1 MSVAIRKPQEDT
13 FIDSWYECYLSERKK
28 SGYVVTID
36 LSNEQHKQIWYGL
49 RDIKHLL
56 KASERGLKDVY
67 LSLNAFEHGSRKTA
81 DLKQIRNIGV
91 DLDFYKIGLSKEYV
105 IKQLHDLVYS
115 QSLPCPNIIMNG
127 RGVQLVYSISGG
139 AAPQMAYLT
148 QYITNHLV
156 KMLMPLGADG
166 SCSDLSRVFRLP
178 YSTHGKTG
186 KQITVDLWTE
196 KEYSLQ
202 ELYEYVPPLEKKRK
216 PKRKGILTTL
226 PAQKGVMDLY
236 SLNTK
241 RKADLEMIVELR
253 NGIIEN
259 RNDITYIYSFTTALI
274 VKNQAATI
282 EMTFQLNAK
291 LTDPQPKKEVERTA
305 KNAYKDAMIFFDE
318 FAKNDYKRFGLPHN
332 IVKPMRN
339 DTVIRKLNID
349 FTQDEKEKMSTL
361 IDKVEKQ
368 RRDTE
373 RKRAKR
379 RAEGVATREEY
390 LTASANK
397 TDDQLNRL
405 KELIADNPKP
415 KWKSIAIEMGI
426 SDRHLRRLRKQL

>member
-1 MSVAIRKPQEDT
+1 MSVAIRKSQEDT
-13 FIDSWYECYLSERKK
+13 FIDSWHECYLSERKK
-28 SGYVVTID
+28 SGYIVTID

-49 RDIKHLL
+49 RDLKHLL

-105 IKQLHDLVYS
+105 IKQLHDFVFS
-115 QSLPCPNIIMNG
+115 GSLPCPNIIMNG

-148 QYITNHLV
+148 QYITNHFV

-216 PKRKGILTTL
+216 PKRKGMLTTL
-226 PAQKGVMDLY
+226 PARKGVMDLY

-253 NGIIEN
+253 SGVIEN
-259 RNDITYIYSFTTALI
+259 RNDLTYIYSFTTALI
-274 VKNQAATI
+274 VKNQAATL

-291 LTDPQPKKEVERTA
+291 LADPQPKKEVERTA

-318 FAKNDYKRFGLPHN
+318 FAKNDYKRFGLPSN

-361 IDKVEKQ
+361 IDKEEKL
-368 RRDTE
+368 RRDKE
-373 RKRAKR
+373 RKRIKR
-379 RAEGVATREEY
+379 RATGVPTREEY
-390 LTASANK
+390 LISAAEQ
-397 TDDQLNRL
+397 TDKQISLL
-405 KELIADNPKP
+405 KELITNSPKP
-415 KWKSIAIEMGI
+415 KWKAIAAEMGI
-426 SDRHLRRLRKQL
+426 SERHLRRLRKQL

>member
-1 MSVAIRKPQEDT
+1 MYVSGNSEAARET

-49 RDIKHLL
+49 RDLKHLL

-105 IKQLHDLVYS
+105 IKHLHDFVFS
-115 QSLPCPNIIMNG
+115 GSLPCPNIIMNG

-148 QYITNHLV
+148 QYITNHFV

-186 KQITVDLWTE
+186 QQITVDLWTE
-196 KEYSLQ
+196 REYSLQ

-216 PKRKGILTTL
+216 TKRKGIITTL
-226 PAQKGVMDLY
+226 PARKGVMDLY

-253 NGIIEN
+253 NGVIEN
-259 RNDITYIYSFTTALI
+259 RNDLTYIYSFTTALI
-274 VKNQAATI
+274 VKNQSATL

-291 LTDPQPKKEVERTA
+291 LADPQPKK
-305 KNAYKDAMIFFDE
+305 K
-318 FAKNDYKRFGLPHN
+318 
-332 IVKPMRN
+332 
-339 DTVIRKLNID
+339 
-349 FTQDEKEKMSTL
+349 
-361 IDKVEKQ
+361 
-368 RRDTE
+368 
-373 RKRAKR
+373 
-379 RAEGVATREEY
+379 
-390 LTASANK
+390 
-397 TDDQLNRL
+397 
-405 KELIADNPKP
+405 
-415 KWKSIAIEMGI
+415 
-426 SDRHLRRLRKQL
+426 

>member
-1 MSVAIRKPQEDT
+1 MSVAIRKPQEET

-49 RDIKHLL
+49 RDLKHLL

-105 IKQLHDLVYS
+105 IKQLHDFVFS
-115 QSLPCPNIIMNG
+115 GSLPCPNIIMNG

-148 QYITNHLV
+148 QYITNHFV

-186 KQITVDLWTE
+186 QQITVDLWTE
-196 KEYSLQ
+196 REYSLQ

-216 PKRKGILTTL
+216 PKRKGMLTTL
-226 PAQKGVMDLY
+226 PARKGVMDLY

-253 NGIIEN
+253 SGVIEN
-259 RNDITYIYSFTTALI
+259 RNDLTYIYSFTTALI
-274 VKNQAATI
+274 VKNQAATL

-291 LTDPQPKKEVERTA
+291 LADPQPKKEVERTA

-318 FAKNDYKRFGLPHN
+318 FAKNDYKRIGLPHN

-361 IDKVEKQ
+361 IDKEEKL
-368 RRDTE
+368 RRDKE
-373 RKRAKR
+373 RKRIKR
-379 RAEGVATREEY
+379 RATGVPTREEY
-390 LTASANK
+390 LISAAEQ
-397 TDDQLNRL
+397 TDKQINLL
-405 KELIADNPKP
+405 KELIANSPKP
-415 KWKSIAIEMGI
+415 KWKAIAAEMGI
-426 SDRHLRRLRKQL
+426 SERHLRRLRKQL

>member
-1 MSVAIRKPQEDT
+1 MSLAIRKSQEDT

-36 LSNEQHKQIWYGL
+36 LSNEHHKQIWYGL

-105 IKQLHDLVYS
+105 IKQLHDFVFS
-115 QSLPCPNIIMNG
+115 GSLPCPNIIMNG

-148 QYITNHLV
+148 QYITNHFV

-216 PKRKGILTTL
+216 PKRKGMLTTL
-226 PAQKGVMDLY
+226 PARKGVMDLY

-253 NGIIEN
+253 SGVIEN
-259 RNDITYIYSFTTALI
+259 RNDLTYIYSFTTALI
-274 VKNQAATI
+274 VKNQAATL

-291 LTDPQPKKEVERTA
+291 LADPQPKKEVERTA

-318 FAKNDYKRFGLPHN
+318 FAKNDYKRFGLPSN

-361 IDKVEKQ
+361 IDKMEKQ

-390 LTASANK
+390 LTSENEK
-397 TDDQLNRL
+397 KQDKLSQL
-405 KELIADNPKP
+405 KEVMKTNPKASQR
-415 KWKSIAIEMGI
+415 KIAKIMGI
-426 SDRHLRRLRKQL
+426 SESYVRKLKKQL

>member
-1 MSVAIRKPQEDT
+1 MSSAIRKSQEDT

-28 SGYVVTID
+28 AGYVVTID

-49 RDIKHLL
+49 RDLKHLL

-91 DLDFYKIGLSKEYV
+91 DLDFYKIGLSKDYV
-105 IKQLHDLVYS
+105 MKQLHDFVYDGY
-115 QSLPCPNIIMNG
+115 LPCPNIIMNG

-148 QYITNHLV
+148 QYITNHFV

-166 SCSDLSRVFRLP
+166 ACSDLSRVFRLP

-186 KQITVDLWTE
+186 QTITVDLWTE

-216 PKRKGILTTL
+216 TKKKATLTTL
-226 PAQKGVMDLY
+226 PARKGVMDLY

-241 RKADLEMIVELR
+241 RKADLELIVELR
-253 NGIIEN
+253 NGEIEN
-259 RNDITYIYSFTTALI
+259 RNDLTYIYSFTTALI
-274 VKNQAATI
+274 VKNQAATL
-282 EMTFQLNAK
+282 EMMFQLNEK
-291 LTDPQPKKEVERTA
+291 LTDPQKKSVVERTA

-318 FAKNDYKRFGLPHN
+318 FAKNDYKRVGLPHN
-332 IVKPMRN
+332 IIKPMR
-339 DTVIRKLNID
+339 TPTIMRKLNIEL
-349 FTQDEKEKMSTL
+349 TQEELECMSTL
-361 IDKVEKQ
+361 INPIEKQ
-368 RRDTE
+368 RRDTL
-373 RKRAKR
+373 RKRVKR
-379 RAEGVATREEY
+379 GSVTREEY
-390 LTASANK
+390 LI
-397 TDDQLNRL
+397 
-405 KELIADNPKP
+405 KEQEKQEDKLYIVKQARENNPKASIRQLAEMTGMS
-415 KWKSIAIEMGI
+415 KSVIG
-426 SDRHLRRLRKQL
+426 RLLKQI

>member
-1 MSVAIRKPQEDT
+1 MSVAIRKPQEET

-49 RDIKHLL
+49 RDLKHLL

-148 QYITNHLV
+148 QYITNHFV

-186 KQITVDLWTE
+186 QTITVDLWTDR
-196 KEYSLQ
+196 EYSLQ

-216 PKRKGILTTL
+216 TKRKGSLTTL
-226 PAQKGVMDLY
+226 PARKGVMDLY

-241 RKADLEMIVELR
+241 RKADLELIVEMR
-253 NGIIEN
+253 NGVIEN
-259 RNDITYIYSFTTALI
+259 RNDLTYIYSFTTALI
-274 VKNQAATI
+274 VKNQAATL
-282 EMTFQLNAK
+282 EMTFQLNEK
-291 LTDPQPKKEVERTA
+291 LADPQPKKEIERTA
-305 KNAYKDAMIFFDE
+305 KNAYKDAMVFFDE
-318 FAKNDYKRFGLPHN
+318 FAKNDYKRFGLPNN
-332 IVKPMRN
+332 IIKPMRN

-349 FTQDEKEKMSTL
+349 FTQHEKEKMSTL

-368 RRDTE
+368 RRNTIKQRE
-373 RKRAKR
+373 IR
-379 RAEGVATREEY
+379 REKGVVTREEY
-390 LTASANK
+390 LTKSAEQ
-397 TDDQLNRL
+397 TDKQLDRL
-405 KELIADNPKP
+405 KEILNKVKKP
-415 KWKSIAIEMGI
+415 KWKEIAKELGV
-426 SDRHLRRLRKQL
+426 SERHLRRLRKQL

>member
-1 MSVAIRKPQEDT
+1 MSVAIRKPQEET

-49 RDIKHLL
+49 RDLKHLL

-105 IKQLHDLVYS
+105 IKQLHDFVFS
-115 QSLPCPNIIMNG
+115 GSLPCPNIIMNG

-139 AAPQMAYLT
+139 AAPQMAYLS
-148 QYITNHLV
+148 QYITNHFV

-178 YSTHGKTG
+178 YSTHSKTG
-186 KQITVDLWTE
+186 QQITVDLWTE
-196 KEYSLQ
+196 REYSLQ

-216 PKRKGILTTL
+216 PKRKGMLTTL
-226 PAQKGVMDLY
+226 PARKGVMDLY

-253 NGIIEN
+253 NGVIEN
-259 RNDITYIYSFTTALI
+259 RNDLTYIYSFTTALI
-274 VKNQAATI
+274 VKNQAATL

-291 LTDPQPKKEVERTA
+291 LADPQPKKEVERTA

-318 FAKNDYKRFGLPHN
+318 FAKNDYKRIGLPHN

-361 IDKVEKQ
+361 IDKEEKL
-368 RRDTE
+368 RRDKE
-373 RKRAKR
+373 RKRIKR
-379 RAEGVATREEY
+379 RATGVPTREEY
-390 LTASANK
+390 LISAAEQ
-397 TDDQLNRL
+397 TDKQINLL
-405 KELIADNPKP
+405 KELIANSLKP
-415 KWKSIAIEMGI
+415 KWKAIAAEMGI
-426 SDRHLRRLRKQL
+426 SERHLRRLRKQL

>member
-1 MSVAIRKPQEDT
+1 MSVAIRKPQEET
-13 FIDSWYECYLSERKK
+13 FIDSWHECYLSERKK

-49 RDIKHLL
+49 RDLKHLL

-105 IKQLHDLVYS
+105 IKQLHDFVFS
-115 QSLPCPNIIMNG
+115 GSLPCPNIIMNG

-148 QYITNHLV
+148 QYITNHFV

-186 KQITVDLWTE
+186 QQITVDLWTE
-196 KEYSLQ
+196 REYSLQ

-216 PKRKGILTTL
+216 TKRKGTLTTL
-226 PAQKGVMDLY
+226 PARKGVMDLY

-253 NGIIEN
+253 NGVIEN
-259 RNDITYIYSFTTALI
+259 RNDLTYIYSFTTALI
-274 VKNQAATI
+274 VKNQAATL
-282 EMTFQLNAK
+282 EMTFQLNTK
-291 LTDPQPKKEVERTA
+291 LADPQPKKEVERTA
-305 KNAYKDAMIFFDE
+305 KNAYKDAMTFFDE
-318 FAKNDYKRFGLPHN
+318 FAKNDYKRVGLPPN
-332 IVKPMRN
+332 IIKPMRN

-390 LTASANK
+390 LAKEQKK
-397 TDDQLNRL
+397 TEDKLSILKRA
-405 KELIADNPKP
+405 KELYPGASIRKLVEYTGLS
-415 KWKSIAIEMGI
+415 KSVIG
-426 SDRHLRRLRKQL
+426 RLMKQL

>member
-1 MSVAIRKPQEDT
+1 MSVAIRKPQEET

-36 LSNEQHKQIWYGL
+36 LSNEDHKQIWYGQ
-49 RDIKHLL
+49 RDLNHLL

-67 LSLNAFEHGSRKTA
+67 LSLNAFEHGSRKTV

-148 QYITNHLV
+148 QYITNHFV

-186 KQITVDLWTE
+186 QTITVDLWTDR
-196 KEYSLQ
+196 EYSLQ

-216 PKRKGILTTL
+216 TKRKGSLTTL
-226 PAQKGVMDLY
+226 PARKGVMDLY

-241 RKADLEMIVELR
+241 RKADLELIVEMR
-253 NGIIEN
+253 NGVIEN
-259 RNDITYIYSFTTALI
+259 RNDLTYIYSFTTALI
-274 VKNQAATI
+274 VKNQAATL
-282 EMTFQLNAK
+282 EMTFQLNEK
-291 LTDPQPKKEVERTA
+291 LADPQPKKEIERTA
-305 KNAYKDAMIFFDE
+305 KNAYKDAMVFFDE
-318 FAKNDYKRFGLPHN
+318 FAKNDYKRFGLPNN
-332 IVKPMRN
+332 IIKPMRN

-349 FTQDEKEKMSTL
+349 FTQHEKEKMSTL

-368 RRDTE
+368 RRNTIKQRE
-373 RKRAKR
+373 IR
-379 RAEGVATREEY
+379 REKGVATREEY
-390 LTASANK
+390 LTKSAEQ
-397 TDDQLNRL
+397 TDKQLDRL
-405 KELIADNPKP
+405 KEILNKVKKP
-415 KWKSIAIEMGI
+415 KWKEIAKELGV
-426 SDRHLRRLRKQL
+426 SERHLRRLRKQL

>member
-105 IKQLHDLVYS
+105 IKQLHDMVFS

-216 PKRKGILTTL
+216 PKRKGMLTTL
-226 PAQKGVMDLY
+226 PARKGVMDLY

-253 NGIIEN
+253 NGVIEN
-259 RNDITYIYSFTTALI
+259 RNDLTYIYSFTTALI
-274 VKNQAATI
+274 VKNQAATL
-282 EMTFQLNAK
+282 EMTFQLNTK
-291 LTDPQPKKEVERTA
+291 LADPQPKKEVERTA
-305 KNAYKDAMIFFDE
+305 KNAYKDAMVFFDE

-379 RAEGVATREEY
+379 RTEGVATREEY
-390 LTASANK
+390 LAEEKKKTEDKLTILKRAKERDPGASIRK
-397 TDDQLNRL
+397 LVEYTGLSKSVIGRL
-405 KELIADNPKP
+405 
-415 KWKSIAIEMGI
+415 M
-426 SDRHLRRLRKQL
+426 KQL

>member
-1 MSVAIRKPQEDT
+1 MSVAIRKPQEET

-49 RDIKHLL
+49 RDLKHLL

-105 IKQLHDLVYS
+105 IKQLHDFVFS
-115 QSLPCPNIIMNG
+115 GSLPCPNIIMNG

-139 AAPQMAYLT
+139 AAPQMAYLS
-148 QYITNHLV
+148 QYITNHFV

-186 KQITVDLWTE
+186 QQITVDLWTE
-196 KEYSLQ
+196 REYSLQ

-216 PKRKGILTTL
+216 TKRKGTLTTL
-226 PAQKGVMDLY
+226 PARKGVMDLY

-253 NGIIEN
+253 NGVIEN
-259 RNDITYIYSFTTALI
+259 RNDLTYIYSFTTALI
-274 VKNQAATI
+274 VKNQAATL

-291 LTDPQPKKEVERTA
+291 LADPQPKKEVERTA

-318 FAKNDYKRFGLPHN
+318 FAKNDYKRIGLPHN

-390 LTASANK
+390 LAAENDKKQDKLS
-397 TDDQLNRL
+397 QL
-405 KELIADNPKP
+405 KEIMEANPKASQR
-415 KWKSIAIEMGI
+415 KIAKIMGI
-426 SDRHLRRLRKQL
+426 SESYVRKLKKQL

>member
-105 IKQLHDLVYS
+105 IKQLHDFVFSGL
-115 QSLPCPNIIMNG
+115 LPCPNIIMNG

-216 PKRKGILTTL
+216 SKRKGMLTTL
-226 PAQKGVMDLY
+226 PARKGVMDLY

-253 NGIIEN
+253 NGVIEN
-259 RNDITYIYSFTTALI
+259 RNDLTYIYSFTTALI
-274 VKNQAATI
+274 VKNQAATL

-291 LTDPQPKKEVERTA
+291 LADPQPKKEVERTA

-318 FAKNDYKRFGLPHN
+318 FAKNDYKRVGLPHN

-349 FTQDEKEKMSTL
+349 FTQDEKEKMGTL

-379 RAEGVATREEY
+379 RAEGVTTREKYLEEEQKKTEDKLTILKRAKKQYPSASIRKLVEY
-390 LTASANK
+390 TGLSK
-397 TDDQLNRL
+397 SVIGRL
-405 KELIADNPKP
+405 I
-415 KWKSIAIEMGI
+415 
-426 SDRHLRRLRKQL
+426 KQL

>member
-1 MSVAIRKPQEDT
+1 MSLAIQKQDT

-28 SGYVVTID
+28 AGYVVTID

-49 RDIKHLL
+49 RDLKQLL
-56 KASERGLKDVY
+56 KASEKGLKDVY

-91 DLDFYKIGLSKEYV
+91 DLDFYKIGLSKDYV
-105 IKQLHDLVYS
+105 MKQLYDFVFDGF
-115 QSLPCPNIIMNG
+115 LPCPNIIMNG

-148 QYITNHLV
+148 QYITNHFV

-216 PKRKGILTTL
+216 TKRKGTLTTL
-226 PAQKGVMDLY
+226 PARKGVMDLY

-241 RKADLEMIVELR
+241 RKADLELIVELR
-253 NGIIEN
+253 NGVIEN
-259 RNDITYIYSFTTALI
+259 RNDLTYIYSFTTALI
-274 VKNQAATI
+274 VKNQAATL

-291 LTDPQPKKEVERTA
+291 LADPQPKKELERTA
-305 KNAYKDAMIFFDE
+305 KNGYKDAMTFFDE
-318 FAKNDYKRFGLPHN
+318 FAKNDFKRTGLPHN
-332 IVKPMRN
+332 LVKPMRN
-339 DTVIRKLNID
+339 DTVMRKLNVQL
-349 FTQDEKEKMSTL
+349 TQEELERMSTL
-361 IDKVEKQ
+361 IDKKEKQ
-368 RRDTE
+368 RRDTL
-373 RKRAKR
+373 RKREKR
-379 RAEGVATREEY
+379 GSVTIEEY
-390 LTASANK
+390 KAK
-397 TDDQLNRL
+397 V
-405 KELIADNPKP
+405 ADNTDKQLSKLREIINNSVKP
-415 KWKSIAIEMGI
+415 KWKNIAVEMGI
-426 SDRHLRRLRKQL
+426 SERHLRRLRKQL

>member
-1 MSVAIRKPQEDT
+1 MSSAIRKSQEDT

-28 SGYVVTID
+28 AGYVVTID

-49 RDIKHLL
+49 RDLKHLL
-56 KASERGLKDVY
+56 KASERGLTDVY

-105 IKQLHDLVYS
+105 IKQLHDFVYDGF
-115 QSLPCPNIIMNG
+115 LPCPNIIMNG

-148 QYITNHLV
+148 QYITNHFV

-186 KQITVDLWTE
+186 QQITVDLWTE

-216 PKRKGILTTL
+216 TKRKGTLTTL
-226 PAQKGVMDLY
+226 PARKGVMDLY

-253 NGIIEN
+253 NGVIEN
-259 RNDITYIYSFTTALI
+259 RNDLTYIYSFTTALI
-274 VKNQAATI
+274 VKNQVATL

-291 LTDPQPKKEVERTA
+291 LADPQSKKEVERTA

-318 FAKNDYKRFGLPHN
+318 FAKNDYKRIGLPHN

-349 FTQDEKEKMSTL
+349 FTQEEKEKMSTL

-379 RAEGVATREEY
+379 RAEGVATRKEY
-390 LTASANK
+390 LAAENEK
-397 TDDQLNRL
+397 KQDKLFQL
-405 KELIADNPKP
+405 KEVMAANPKASQR
-415 KWKSIAIEMGI
+415 KIAKIMGV
-426 SDRHLRRLRKQL
+426 SESYVRKLKKQL

>member
-1 MSVAIRKPQEDT
+1 MSVAIQKRQEET

-49 RDIKHLL
+49 RDLKHLL

-105 IKQLHDLVYS
+105 IKQLHDFVFS
-115 QSLPCPNIIMNG
+115 GSLPCPNIIMNG

-139 AAPQMAYLT
+139 AAPQMAYLS
-148 QYITNHLV
+148 QYITNHFV

-178 YSTHGKTG
+178 YSTHSKTG
-186 KQITVDLWTE
+186 QQITVDLWTE

-216 PKRKGILTTL
+216 QKRKGMLTTL
-226 PAQKGVMDLY
+226 PARKGVMDLF

-253 NGIIEN
+253 NGVIEN
-259 RNDITYIYSFTTALI
+259 RNDLTYIYSFTTALI
-274 VKNQAATI
+274 VKNQAATL

-291 LTDPQPKKEVERTA
+291 LADPQPKKEVERTA
-305 KNAYKDAMIFFDE
+305 KNAYKDAMVFFDE
-318 FAKNDYKRFGLPHN
+318 FAKNDYKRFGLPNN

-361 IDKVEKQ
+361 INKVEKQ

-373 RKRAKR
+373 KKREKR
-379 RAEGVATREEY
+379 RAEGVSTRDEY
-390 LTASANK
+390 LAEEQKKTEGKLTILKKAKDQYPAASIRK
-397 TDDQLNRL
+397 LVEYTGLSKSVIGRL
-405 KELIADNPKP
+405 
-415 KWKSIAIEMGI
+415 M
-426 SDRHLRRLRKQL
+426 KQL

>member
-1 MSVAIRKPQEDT
+1 MSVAIRKPQEET

-36 LSNEQHKQIWYGL
+36 LSNEDHKQIWYGL

-148 QYITNHLV
+148 QYITNHFV

-186 KQITVDLWTE
+186 QTITVDLWTDR
-196 KEYSLQ
+196 EYSLQ

-216 PKRKGILTTL
+216 TKRKGTLTTL
-226 PAQKGVMDLY
+226 PARKGVMDLY

-241 RKADLEMIVELR
+241 RKADLELIVEMR
-253 NGIIEN
+253 NGVIEN
-259 RNDITYIYSFTTALI
+259 RNDLTYIYSFTTALI
-274 VKNQAATI
+274 VKNQAATL
-282 EMTFQLNAK
+282 EMTFQLNEK
-291 LTDPQPKKEVERTA
+291 LADPQPRKEVERTA

-318 FAKNDYKRFGLPHN
+318 FAKNDYNRFGLPQN
-332 IVKPMRN
+332 IIKPMRT

-349 FTQDEKEKMSTL
+349 FRQEEKEKLSTL

-368 RRDTE
+368 RRNTIKQRE
-373 RKRAKR
+373 IR
-379 RAEGVATREEY
+379 REKGIATREEY
-390 LTASANK
+390 LTKSAEQ
-397 TDDQLNRL
+397 TDKQLDKL
-405 KELIADNPKP
+405 KEVLNKVKKP
-415 KWKSIAIEMGI
+415 KWKEIAKELGI
-426 SDRHLRRLRKQL
+426 SERHLRRLRKQL

>member
-216 PKRKGILTTL
+216 PKRKGMITTL
-226 PAQKGVMDLY
+226 PARKGVMDLY

-253 NGIIEN
+253 RGVIEN
-259 RNDITYIYSFTTALI
+259 RNDLTYIYSFTTALI
-274 VKNQAATI
+274 VKNQAATL
-282 EMTFQLNAK
+282 EMMFQLNVK
-291 LTDPQPKKEVERTA
+291 LADPQPKKEVERTA

-318 FAKNDYKRFGLPHN
+318 FAKNDYKRFGLPNN

-379 RAEGVATREEY
+379 RDEGVATREEY
-390 LTASANK
+390 LAEEKKKTEDKLTILKRAKEQYPGASIRK
-397 TDDQLNRL
+397 LVEYTGLSKSVIGRL
-405 KELIADNPKP
+405 
-415 KWKSIAIEMGI
+415 M
-426 SDRHLRRLRKQL
+426 KQL

>member
-1 MSVAIRKPQEDT
+1 MSVAIRKSQEDT

-28 SGYVVTID
+28 AGYVVTID

-49 RDIKHLL
+49 RDLKHLL

-67 LSLNAFEHGSRKTA
+67 LSLNAFEHGSRKTTN
-81 DLKQIRNIGV
+81 LKQIRNIGV

-105 IKQLHDLVYS
+105 IKQLHDFVYS
-115 QSLPCPNIIMNG
+115 GFLPCPNIIMNG

-148 QYITNHLV
+148 QYITNHFV

-216 PKRKGILTTL
+216 TKRKGTLTTL
-226 PAQKGVMDLY
+226 PARKGVMDLY

-253 NGIIEN
+253 NGVIGN
-259 RNDITYIYSFTTALI
+259 RNDLTYIYSFTTALI
-274 VKNQAATI
+274 VKNQAATL

-291 LTDPQPKKEVERTA
+291 LADPQPKKEVERTA

-318 FAKNDYKRFGLPHN
+318 FAKNDYKRVGLPHN

-349 FTQDEKEKMSTL
+349 FTQEEKEKMSTL

-379 RAEGVATREEY
+379 RAEGMTTREEY
-390 LTASANK
+390 LAKEQKKTEDKLSVLKKAKEQYPGASIRK
-397 TDDQLNRL
+397 LVEYTGLSKSVIGRL
-405 KELIADNPKP
+405 
-415 KWKSIAIEMGI
+415 M
-426 SDRHLRRLRKQL
+426 KQL

>member
-1 MSVAIRKPQEDT
+1 MSVAIRKPQEET

-36 LSNEQHKQIWYGL
+36 LSNEDHKQIWYGL

-148 QYITNHLV
+148 QYITNHFV

-186 KQITVDLWTE
+186 QTITVDLWTDR
-196 KEYSLQ
+196 EYSLQ

-216 PKRKGILTTL
+216 TKRKGALTTL
-226 PAQKGVMDLY
+226 PARKGVMDLY

-241 RKADLEMIVELR
+241 RKADLELIVEMR
-253 NGIIEN
+253 NGVIEN
-259 RNDITYIYSFTTALI
+259 RNDLTYIYSFTTALI
-274 VKNQAATI
+274 VKNQAATL
-282 EMTFQLNAK
+282 EMTFQLNEK
-291 LTDPQPKKEVERTA
+291 LADPQPRKEVERTA

-318 FAKNDYKRFGLPHN
+318 FAKNDYNRFGLPQN
-332 IVKPMRN
+332 IIKPMRT

-349 FTQDEKEKMSTL
+349 FRQEEKEKLSTL

-368 RRDTE
+368 RRNTIKQRE
-373 RKRAKR
+373 IR
-379 RAEGVATREEY
+379 REKGIATREEY
-390 LTASANK
+390 LTKSAEQ
-397 TDDQLNRL
+397 TDKQLDKL
-405 KELIADNPKP
+405 KEVLNKVKKP
-415 KWKSIAIEMGI
+415 KWKEIAKELGI
-426 SDRHLRRLRKQL
+426 SERHLRRLRKQL

>member
-1 MSVAIRKPQEDT
+1 MSVAIRKPQEET
-13 FIDSWYECYLSERKK
+13 FIDSWHECYLSERKK

-49 RDIKHLL
+49 RDLKHLL

-148 QYITNHLV
+148 QYITNHFV

-186 KQITVDLWTE
+186 QQITVDLWTDR
-196 KEYSLQ
+196 EYSLQ

-216 PKRKGILTTL
+216 TKRKGSLTTL
-226 PAQKGVMDLY
+226 PARKGVMDLY

-241 RKADLEMIVELR
+241 RKADLELIVEMR
-253 NGIIEN
+253 SGVIEH
-259 RNDITYIYSFTTALI
+259 RNDLTYIYAFTTALI
-274 VKNQAATI
+274 VKNQAATL
-282 EMTFQLNAK
+282 EMTFQLNEK
-291 LTDPQPKKEVERTA
+291 LADPQQRKELERTA

-318 FAKNDYKRFGLPHN
+318 FAKNGYKRVGLPHN
-332 IVKPMRN
+332 IIKPMRN

-349 FTQDEKEKMSTL
+349 FTQEEKEKLSTL

-373 RKRAKR
+373 RKRVKR
-379 RAEGVATREEY
+379 GSVTRDEY
-390 LTASANK
+390 LLAEQEKQQDKLTV
-397 TDDQLNRL
+397 L
-405 KELIADNPKP
+405 KAAKEANPKA
-415 KWKSIAIEMGI
+415 S
-426 SDRHLRRLRKQL
+426 LRKLAEITGFSKSVIGRLIKQL

>member
-1 MSVAIRKPQEDT
+1 MSSAIRKSQEDT

-28 SGYVVTID
+28 AGYVVTID

-49 RDIKHLL
+49 RDLKHLL

-105 IKQLHDLVYS
+105 IKQLHDFVYDGF
-115 QSLPCPNIIMNG
+115 LPCPNIIMNG

-148 QYITNHLV
+148 QYITNHFV

-186 KQITVDLWTE
+186 RQITVDLWTE

-216 PKRKGILTTL
+216 TKRKGILTTL
-226 PAQKGVMDLY
+226 PARKGVMDLY

-253 NGIIEN
+253 NGVIEN
-259 RNDITYIYSFTTALI
+259 RNDLTYIYSFTTALI
-274 VKNQAATI
+274 VKNQAATL

-291 LTDPQPKKEVERTA
+291 LADPQPKKEVERTA

-318 FAKNDYKRFGLPHN
+318 FAKNDYKRVGLPHN

-349 FTQDEKEKMSTL
+349 FTQEEKEKMSTL

-373 RKRAKR
+373 RKRTKR

-390 LTASANK
+390 LATEQKK
-397 TDDQLNRL
+397 TEDKL
-405 KELIADNPKP
+405 
-415 KWKSIAIEMGI
+415 SI
-426 SDRHLRRLRKQL
+426 LRRTKEKHPDVSIRKLVEYTGLSKSVIGRLIKQL